1 MVVLSWPIEHPT
13 PTVPKRLPRITCRL
27 CLLLVLATIRGAV
40 FLVEQ
45 PSQTLMMEF
54 PYFRWMAS
62 VFGRLVTWQV
72 HRLLLALTGTL
83 VQVTIVLMCICY
95 MWLVPSGDW
104 LSMLKQPNWVSW
116 GAMGIHIWS
125 QLWLLEQRL
134 GLTYIFY
141 IPLATGM
148 CTYCCPLHMGVPS
161 NPKTLLAIPS
171 PWAIKMKKKLT
182 KKVRKRAKRN
192 SKKRAMVR
200 KYKNRRG
207 ESKVCLAYECFG
219 HMSSQVCWI
228 VHMHDHVH
236 VYHVYT
242 YGIPKIQLR
251 CGTAN
256 LRSSQVYPLGYG
268 EALVKNHQNWSVSRI
283 DLIIY
288 LLEVVGTHFKS
299 CLKVLVATPFI
310 SQVSANN
317 VLAFKHKVYS
327 LLAGAKPAEAVP
339 LHLNGIQWEF
349 FRVRWWNKHGNKFYY
364 FKGGHDYTAWILC
377 Q

>member
-134 GLTYIFY
+134 GLILRPFL
-141 IPLATGM
+141 PFQVHG
-148 CTYCCPLHMGVPS
+148 PS
-161 NPKTLLAIPS
+161 K
-171 PWAIKMKKKLT
+171 W
-182 KKVRKRAKRN
+182 R
-192 SKKRAMVR
+192 
-200 KYKNRRG
+200 
-207 ESKVCLAYECFG
+207 
-219 HMSSQVCWI
+219 
-228 VHMHDHVH
+228 
-236 VYHVYT
+236 
-242 YGIPKIQLR
+242 
-251 CGTAN
+251 
-256 LRSSQVYPLGYG
+256 RSSRRKSERGLSATRKSEPWCANTRTVV
-268 EALVKNHQNWSVSRI
+268 VK
-283 DLIIY
+283 
-288 LLEVVGTHFKS
+288 
-299 CLKVLVATPFI
+299 
-310 SQVSANN
+310 
-317 VLAFKHKVYS
+317 
-327 LLAGAKPAEAVP
+327 AKCA
-339 LHLNGIQWEF
+339 
-349 FRVRWWNKHGNKFYY
+349 
-364 FKGGHDYTAWILC
+364 
-377 Q
+377 

>member
-134 GLTYIFY
+134 GLTYIF
-141 IPLATGM
+141 IFHWPLACALIAALCIWGSLLILR
-148 CTYCCPLHMGVPS
+148 PFLPFQVHGPS
-161 NPKTLLAIPS
+161 K
-171 PWAIKMKKKLT
+171 W
-182 KKVRKRAKRN
+182 R
-192 SKKRAMVR
+192 
-200 KYKNRRG
+200 
-207 ESKVCLAYECFG
+207 
-219 HMSSQVCWI
+219 
-228 VHMHDHVH
+228 
-236 VYHVYT
+236 
-242 YGIPKIQLR
+242 
-251 CGTAN
+251 
-256 LRSSQVYPLGYG
+256 RSSRRKSERGLSATRKSEPWCANTRTVV
-268 EALVKNHQNWSVSRI
+268 VK
-283 DLIIY
+283 
-288 LLEVVGTHFKS
+288 
-299 CLKVLVATPFI
+299 
-310 SQVSANN
+310 
-317 VLAFKHKVYS
+317 
-327 LLAGAKPAEAVP
+327 AKCA
-339 LHLNGIQWEF
+339 
-349 FRVRWWNKHGNKFYY
+349 
-364 FKGGHDYTAWILC
+364 
-377 Q
+377 